1 MDESNVKYFNLS
13 EDKSVLSVK
22 VSENLINEWFE
33 NQRRKLSLFICLDIS
48 GSMAG
53 SGLTQAKKAILYL
66 LDSLFAGGVL
76 SEKDV
81 TCFFYQS
88 SCEVVSFANNPNLRW
103 ENGGIQEYFDRVNSY
118 GGTSFVSVFDSIIEN
133 VKTIDKDVA
142 IIFFTDGQDGSGINQ
157 LKESKVRLEAALSV
171 TSHST
176 EVHTIGFTRSHDAAL
191 LSWLTKVGNKEGNF
205 QYVSESEKIVETME
219 TTRKLLELNDLTLY
233 VKLGDQEP
241 LPTTFDDKGYG
252 KFFLSGAATNVDG
265 KKITILKDLE
275 SSKEYEI
282 STLPSQ
288 IPANDPMAI
297 LLIISH
303 IQFEITQMTN
313 EVLSHK
319 NDYVNKRKRL
329 DEILE
334 QANMYNEQ
342 LNSILETTFKSKS
355 LNRSSTI
362 QQIMEV
368 KPVMHQFKN
377 LLSEALKGTLNN
389 EKIASFNDLAY
400 KNITKR
406 RLRNKLED
414 RAVKNIDLMEASEKK
429 IEEFVKSI
437 DFDELDSQESEDNK
451 TKFTCLITT
460 DNYIEAMKGG
470 ECICLA
476 LDVAR
481 SQAAIADPS
490 LINIK
495 AINQTFLSSGAF
507 LDSIRFALNESFDA
521 EDVHGGFK
529 PASFIASIVHGVAN
543 ENITGVFPLY
553 INEKHWSI
561 AKERMKPIFGYL
573 TTLDMFGY
581 SYAQVTTMLAKA
593 LNDTSTEFRR
603 DQFKLILETC
613 DAIYRQSNNLR
624 KENINLFE
632 NYMKSPTNRTID
644 IVANNFVYLGHMLC
658 ALRCG
663 DISIQDIKRWLQD
676 GLIVYLVEELIRRRL
691 NKFEVIENEMSNIE
705 KVLGIDQK
713 KYIDEPI
720 KEYEASY
727 DHYIKSMNEPDT
739 TGYLRYSN
747 AIRQALGDTDG
758 IVHIESTEET
768 TKTKMAIDPPTINIQ
783 LYGSNT
789 YQIPDLNFIAI
800 IKQSVNSSIETVLRF
815 NKIFE
820 SLTVNST
827 NTIES
832 ILEIPEFQFTN
843 NKTDLVNTFFK
854 RYTPKVQLATFLQSF
869 LHRQNSVRREAVESE
884 PTKYYEPFSESTAD
898 IIISN
903 SFNKYVT
910 ETLEQKSAAI
920 IKTYSDLL
928 SDEIGMAFWQC
939 KDVEEAAGIILLD
952 VKFRG
957 HFIFARIIKALQRRG
972 LSLAREKIEMV
983 IYGNYKGVK
992 LFKDEPKNPEDP
1004 ENVTRFK
1011 ESIVWSPSRK
1021 NVFRMLKAQ
1030 KKDIPEIEYWLRVM
1044 PDKHTEYI
1052 KSYFER
1058 PGRNSFL
1065 D

>member
-1 MDESNVKYFNLS
+1 MAESDVKYFNLS

-22 VSENLINEWFE
+22 VSENLINKWFE
-33 NQRRKLSLFICLDIS
+33 NKRRKLSLFICLDIS

-66 LDSLFAGGVL
+66 LDSLFTGGIL

-88 SCEVVSFANNPNLRW
+88 SCEVVRFADSPNLRW
-103 ENGGIQEYFDRVNSY
+103 NNGGIKEYFDRVHSY
-118 GGTSFVSVFDSIIEN
+118 GGTSFVSVFDSIIKE
-133 VKTIDKDVA
+133 VKIIDKDVA
-142 IIFFTDGQDGSGINQ
+142 IIFFTDGQDGSGADR
-157 LKESKVRLEAALSV
+157 LKESEKMLETALST
-171 TSHST
+171 TSYST

-191 LSWLTKVGNKEGNF
+191 LSWLTKAGNKEGNF
-205 QYVSESEKIVETME
+205 QYVNESEKIVETME
-219 TTRKLLELNDLTLY
+219 TTQKLLELNDLTLY
-233 VKLGDQEP
+233 VKVGDQEP

-252 KFFLSGAATNVDG
+252 KLFLSGTATNVAG
-265 KKITILKDLE
+265 KKIAILKDLE
-275 SSKEYEI
+275 SSKKYEI
-282 STLPSQ
+282 PTLPSQ
-288 IPANDPMAI
+288 IPANDPMVT
-297 LLIISH
+297 LLIISQ

-319 NDYVNKRKRL
+319 NNYANKRERL

-334 QANMYNEQ
+334 QANKYNEQ
-342 LNSILETTFKSKS
+342 LNSMLETTFKSKS
-355 LNRSSTI
+355 FNRNSTI

-377 LLSEALKGTLNN
+377 LLSEALKGTLTN

-400 KNITKR
+400 KNITKQ
-406 RLRNKLED
+406 RLRNKLGD
-414 RAVKNIDLMEASEKK
+414 RAIKNIDLMEESEKK
-429 IEEFVKSI
+429 IEELVKSI

-451 TKFTCLITT
+451 AKFTCLITT

-507 LDSIRFALNESFDA
+507 LDSVRFALNESYDA

-581 SYAQVTTMLAKA
+581 SYAQVTTILAKA

-624 KENINLFE
+624 KENVNLFE
-632 NYMKSPTNRTID
+632 NYMKSPANRTID

-663 DISIQDIKRWLQD
+663 DISPQDVKRWLQD
-676 GLIVYLVEELIRRRL
+676 GLVVYLIEELIRRRL

-705 KVLGIDQK
+705 KVLGINKK

-727 DHYIKSMNEPDT
+727 GQYIKSMNKPN
-739 TGYLRYSN
+739 TGGNLRYSN
-747 AIRQALGDTDG
+747 AIRQALRDTDN
-758 IVHIESTEET
+758 IVHVESTKET
-768 TKTKMAIDPPTINIQ
+768 TETKLNIDPPTANIQ
-783 LYGSNT
+783 LYDSNT
-789 YQIPDLNFIAI
+789 YQIPDLSFITI
-800 IKQSVNSSIETVLRF
+800 IKQSVNSSIETVLRLS
-815 NKIFE
+815 KVFE
-820 SLTVNST
+820 SLIADST
-827 NTIES
+827 HTIES

-843 NKTDLVNTFFK
+843 NQTDLVNTFFE

-884 PTKYYEPFSESTAD
+884 PIKYHEPFSESTAD

-903 SFNKYVT
+903 NFNEYVT
-910 ETLEQKSAAI
+910 ETLKQKTAAI
-920 IKTYSDLL
+920 IKSYSDLL

-939 KDVEEAAGIILLD
+939 KCVEDAAGIILLD
-952 VKFRG
+952 VEFRG
-957 HFIFARIIKALQRRG
+957 HFNFARIIKALQRPD

-983 IYGNYKGVK
+983 VYGTYKGVK
-992 LFKDEPKNPEDP
+992 LFKDVPKNPEDP
-1004 ENVTRFK
+1004 ENVARFN

-1021 NVFRMLKAQ
+1021 NVFRMLEAQ
-1030 KKDIPEIEYWLRVM
+1030 KKAIPEKEYWLRVM
-1044 PDKHTEYI
+1044 PAKYKEYI
-1052 KSYFER
+1052 ESYFER
-1058 PGRNSFL
+1058 SDRNFL